1 MTRFEMIVHIDKHFN
16 PSGTGDTLSHIFD
29 LIDIKQVQDKSI
41 ITLKA
46 NFSRV
51 IVRLK
56 MRGVAINLAL

>member
-29 LIDIKQVQDKSI
+29 LIDM
-41 ITLKA
+41 KA